1 MTAQLDRNDRP
12 VHSLNREIGAS
23 QVDRKDLEKDWE
35 MASKV
40 AGKQE
45 VRIALLEVG
54 MDMMLEKG
62 YTNTGI
68 QEVLSVLSVPKGS
81 FYHYFESKEN
91 FAVEI
96 IRHFDQGYSAD
107 LVRTL
112 RNPKHTPLERLKAYC
127 EWTKTKLVAQDCRR
141 GCLIGNLSQEM
152 ADQSEVLRKELSKVM
167 SKWRS
172 MFAACIEEGQKTGE
186 ITSKFSAD
194 ELAEIFASA
203 WGGAVMRAK
212 TLKTIEPL
220 DVCLKLMFDDFLKA

>member
-1 MTAQLDRNDRP
+1 MATDLDRNDRP
-12 VHSLNREIGAS
+12 VHSLYIETESPERG
-23 QVDRKDLEKDWE
+23 KDWA

-91 FAVEI
+91 YTVEI

-107 LVRTL
+107 LVRIL
-112 RNPKHTPLERLKAYC
+112 RNPKQTPLERLKTYC
-127 EWTKTKLVAQDCRR
+127 ETTKMKLIAQDCRK

-167 SKWRS
+167 SKWRN

-186 ITSKFSAD
+186 ITSAFSAD
-194 ELAEIFASA
+194 ELAEMFASG

-212 TLKTIEPL
+212 TVKTIDPL
-220 DVCLKLMFDDFLKA
+220 DVFLKLMFEFFKA